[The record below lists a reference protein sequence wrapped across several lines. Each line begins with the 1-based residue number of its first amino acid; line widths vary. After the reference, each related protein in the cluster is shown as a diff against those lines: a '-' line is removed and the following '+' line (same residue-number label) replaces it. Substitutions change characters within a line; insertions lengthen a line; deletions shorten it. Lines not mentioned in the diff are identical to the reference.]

1 MKIYGKEVLI
11 LHLKTKWW
19 QMIKSGEKPEEYR
32 RLTDYWFKRLVRYK
46 PVSVVATVN
55 IKGRVVYQTTS
66 KTNEYIY
73 KKFDEVWL
81 LCGYPKL
88 TETDKIIK
96 WTNTIIGI
104 RQGLPEWGAP
114 ENERVFVIKG
124 VCEKSV

>member
-1 MKIYGKEVLI
+1 MKIDGKEVLI

-32 RLTDYWFKRLVRYK
+32 RMTFYWIKRLVDIVPYI
-46 PVSVVATVN
+46 V
-55 IKGRVVYQTTS
+55 
-66 KTNEYIY
+66 EYISQKGSVIFQDTGKAPIF

-96 WTNTIIGI
+96 WKNPTIDI
-104 RQGLPEWGAP
+104 REGFPEWGAP
-114 ENERVFVIKG
+114 ENESVFVIKG
-124 VCEKSV
+124 ENVNGAIL